1 MRGGNVNLKRR
12 MMLSKRMV
20 LPDNYMA
27 DDETMMRDNNSSSFN
42 FRLILHTDRIL
53 RKSILTCIA

>member
-1 MRGGNVNLKRR
+1 MNLKRR
-12 MMLSKRMV
+12 MMLSKIMV

-42 FRLILHTDRIL
+42 FRLISHTDRIL
-53 RKSILTCIA
+53 RKSILTCIIA